1 MNSASFAVFIFPRPS
16 ILSFLLCL
24 GLSMVEGVIL
34 ENLFFPLSKVSFF
47 NPDAQRI
54 EKYWRCVSICH
65 MGCSQSNFHQTDVI
79 YQPLSEDATL
89 KQQAREEPESERKKK
104 KKGTKEWSGK
114 PFRSSR
120 QHNIRPHML
129 QCMHTDNPTEQWWG
143 CGYHSIVH

>member
-1 MNSASFAVFIFPRPS
+1 
-16 ILSFLLCL
+16 
-24 GLSMVEGVIL
+24 MVEGVIL

-89 KQQAREEPESERKKK
+89 KQQARKEPERERKTKQ
-104 KKGTKEWSGK
+104 GTKE
-114 PFRSSR
+114 
-120 QHNIRPHML
+120 
-129 QCMHTDNPTEQWWG
+129 
-143 CGYHSIVH
+143 

>member
-1 MNSASFAVFIFPRPS
+1 MLVFLCFIALLFLLFLNEFCLICRFHISPTFS

-89 KQQAREEPESERKKK
+89 KQQARKEPERERKTKQ
-104 KKGTKEWSGK
+104 GTKE
-114 PFRSSR
+114 
-120 QHNIRPHML
+120 
-129 QCMHTDNPTEQWWG
+129 
-143 CGYHSIVH
+143 

>member
-16 ILSFLLCL
+16 PSSLSYSVWDCRWLRE
-24 GLSMVEGVIL
+24 SK
-34 ENLFFPLSKVSFF
+34 LFFPLSKVSFF

-89 KQQAREEPESERKKK
+89 KQQARKEPERERKTKQ
-104 KKGTKEWSGK
+104 GTKEWSGK

-120 QHNIRPHML
+120 QQNIRPHML